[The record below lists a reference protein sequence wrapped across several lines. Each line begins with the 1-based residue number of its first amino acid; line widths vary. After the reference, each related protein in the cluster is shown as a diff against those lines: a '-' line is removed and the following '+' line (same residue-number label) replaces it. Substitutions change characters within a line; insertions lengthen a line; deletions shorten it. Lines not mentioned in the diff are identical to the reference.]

1 VNDVPSQ
8 PAETREIGPQNRERG
23 SPVVRAVFLAVGA
36 IAFILGIAGVVL
48 PLLPATPLLIL
59 AAACFARAYR
69 PFHQWMLGHRW
80 LGPMLKEWDQHRS
93 VPYRTKIVAI
103 VTMPVSIGL
112 SALLVVKQPWLQAL
126 LAFTALAGA
135 VWLYRIA
142 SRDRPSEPR

>member
-1 VNDVPSQ
+1 VNDDPTQSAKIRDVGAQ
-8 PAETREIGPQNRERG
+8 YRERG
-23 SPVVRAVFLAVGA
+23 SPAVRAFFLVVGA
-36 IAFILGIAGVVL
+36 VAFTLGIAGVFL

-103 VTMPVSIGL
+103 VTMPVSFGL
-112 SALLVVKQPWLQAL
+112 SALLVVTQPWLQGL
-126 LAFTALAGA
+126 LVLTALAVA
-135 VWLYRIA
+135 VWLYRIV
-142 SRDRPSEPR
+142 SRDRPSAPR